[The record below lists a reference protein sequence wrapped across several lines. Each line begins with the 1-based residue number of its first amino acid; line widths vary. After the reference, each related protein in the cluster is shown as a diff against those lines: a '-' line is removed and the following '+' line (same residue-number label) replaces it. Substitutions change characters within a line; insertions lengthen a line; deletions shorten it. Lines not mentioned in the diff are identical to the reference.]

1 MFRARNLALHFF
13 LTLLAIAPAAAQ
25 GVAPRRCALGD
36 LFPGGLK
43 AALAAID
50 DRATPDRSQFL
61 LEFIRRTY
69 DTPLILKDDQRA
81 ATLHALLAELD
92 RATGQIPAGEPH
104 RPARRVRAWRRRGR
118 SVRQSVAG

>member
-1 MFRARNLALHFF
+1 MFRARNLALHIF

-25 GVAPRRCALGD
+25 SVAPGDALSEISV
-36 LFPGGLK
+36 PGGLK

-50 DRATPDRSQFL
+50 DRAAPDRSQFL

-92 RATGQIPAGEPH
+92 RATGQTPAGDTAPAG
-104 RPARRVRAWRRRGR
+104 PARLARPMQG
-118 SVRQSVAG
+118 